1 MSGRPFFS
9 ENPSNVSVE
18 FNPDGELQI
27 HRQSRPL
34 WKTPPKVNQILWCEH
49 YSDERWYLHLGK
61 IINEVPPV
69 PSLRVFLEEY
79 RKMPPAEIG
88 QLLAMKNMTE
98 ESLDREI
105 DDPLWHLTWE
115 IKYSPMSLAYDFLW
129 FRDIPNQR
137 AFADTLLFEQE
148 DGLSIM
154 PRCVST
160 DDIFA
165 LVELQ
170 SVLFEE
176 GVCLAMNS
184 QQLNR

>member
-61 IINEVPPV
+61 IINEVPPI
-69 PSLRVFLEEY
+69 PTLRVFLEEY

-88 QLLAMKNMTE
+88 QLLAMKNLTL
-98 ESLDREI
+98 ESLEEEL
-105 DDPLWHLTWE
+105 DDPLWHMTWE

-129 FRDIPNQR
+129 FRDIPNKHPFSDKL
-137 AFADTLLFEQE
+137 AFEQE
-148 DGLSIM
+148 DGLAVM

-160 DDIFA
+160 DDVFC
-165 LVELQ
+165 LEKLQ
-170 SVLFEE
+170 SELFEE
-176 GVCLAMNS
+176 GVAILIQNS
-184 QQLNR
+184 PN